1 MTAYVTSTTLADS
14 IFPVVDTVG
23 AWVPH
28 GKFVVPPHKPGSLS
42 GLGFAAKDL
51 YDVAGQT
58 TGAGN
63 PAWLATHAVATRTS
77 VLVERLLDSGAT
89 LLGKTLTDEL
99 AYSIQGDNV
108 HYGTPINS
116 RAPDRVPGGSSSG
129 SAAAVAAGLCDFAL
143 GTDTGGSTRV
153 PASYCG
159 LWGLRTTHGLLSAA
173 GLVPLAPKF
182 DTPTWLAAS
191 AGTFES
197 VAAVLL
203 PPSDVVFQ
211 RAVVLDD
218 ACAQA
223 EPVFHAPLERVVAAL
238 EQALLS
244 GPASHVQAAAGSDLD
259 AWRMTYVTASAYDA
273 WQVHGAWINEAR
285 PVFGDAVAGR
295 WKMAAA
301 VTAEAASTAFARQAQ
316 IAVQMSALLGND
328 GVAVLPSA
336 SSVALARDAASGDI
350 DTVRNNTFRITCI
363 AGLAGLPQV
372 SLPFLTPDGLPI
384 GVSLMGPA
392 GSDAVLVR
400 LAVLI
405 GTALGCVGTGDAD
418 AVGWSVAK

>member
-1 MTAYVTSTTLADS
+1 MTNSPSLDASPGSA
-14 IFPVVDTVG
+14 FPIVDTVG

-28 GKFVVPPHKPGSLS
+28 GKFVVHPYRNGPLS
-42 GLGFAAKDL
+42 RLSFAAKDL
-51 YDVAGQT
+51 YDVAGHV

-63 PAWLATHAVATRTS
+63 PTWLATHAVATRTS
-77 VLVERLLDSGAT
+77 PLVERLLDTGAM

-99 AYSIQGDNV
+99 AYSIQGDNA

-159 LWGLRTTHGLLSAA
+159 LWGLRTTHGLLSAE
-173 GLVPLAPKF
+173 GLLPLAPKF
-182 DTPTWLAAS
+182 DTPTWLAAH
-191 AGTFES
+191 AAVFQA
-197 VAAVLL
+197 VAEVLL
-203 PPSDVVFQ
+203 PASRVVFE
-211 RAVVLDD
+211 RVVVLED

-223 EPVFHAPLERVVAAL
+223 DAVFHEPLARVVAAL
-238 EQALLS
+238 ERML
-244 GPASHVQAAAGSDLD
+244 AGSVTQRVHAAPAGLD
-259 AWRMTYVTASAYDA
+259 AWRATYVTASAYDA
-273 WQVHGAWINEAR
+273 WQVHGAWINDVR

-301 VTAEAASTAFARQAQ
+301 VTNEASASAFAKQAE
-316 IAVQMSALLGND
+316 IRARMNALLGPD

-336 SSVALARDAASGDI
+336 SSVALARDAGSEEI
-350 DTVRNNTFRITCI
+350 DGVRNNTFRITCI
-363 AGLAGLPQV
+363 AGLSGLPQV
-372 SLPFLTPDGLPI
+372 SLPFLTADGLPV

-392 GSDAVLVR
+392 GSDAALVR
-400 LAVLI
+400 LATRI
-405 GTALGCVGTGDAD
+405 GTVLACPGTAPASSEDA
-418 AVGWSVAK
+418 SVAK